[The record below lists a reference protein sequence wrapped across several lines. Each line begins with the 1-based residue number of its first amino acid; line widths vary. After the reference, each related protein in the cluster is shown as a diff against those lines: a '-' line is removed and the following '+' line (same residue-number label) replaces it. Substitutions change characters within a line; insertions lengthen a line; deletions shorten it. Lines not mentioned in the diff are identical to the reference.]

1 MKILTVTVILFSVF
15 AILAGLGCASLSQ
28 YITPADIDPKAVDYA
43 VEAAVAEP
51 NEFAGWPNL
60 DKALKLESA
69 VNNAHATI
77 QLALLQQIDK
87 DQLRYGQLNNITVT
101 NRQIAQARE
110 QQLFGPEGLL
120 TMGLSMAG
128 FGTLTGIVGL
138 MRKRPSD
145 ITPEEL
151 AQAISG
157 KESELTEKQKQ
168 FVELVKGIQN
178 FINTKPDVA
187 ETLKTELARVQS
199 ADTKTEVAKIK
210 VTI

>member
-1 MKILTVTVILFSVF
+1 MKTTIIIISLM
-15 AILAGLGCASLSQ
+15 AITFGVGCASLSQ
-28 YITPADIDPKAVDYA
+28 YITPADIDPKAVEYA

-77 QLALLQQIDK
+77 QLSLLQQIDK

-101 NRQIAQARE
+101 NRQIAQSRE

-128 FGTLTGIVGL
+128 FGTLTGVIGL
-138 MRKRPSD
+138 MRKRPQD

-187 ETLKTELARVQS
+187 ESLKTELARVQS